1 MGFVAFS
8 EPGQHGRIE
17 LKDVEDGA
25 TAGADLLVV
34 GIKVWGGNIGTISR

>member
-34 GIKVWGGNIGTISR
+34 GWGLGGKN